1 MRTKHLK
8 ELLLVA
14 GLVLSASM
22 VVATDPPVTNSVQ
35 PAAAGVL
42 VPQVFMAGLF
52 DLQPKTNT
60 APVFDLL
67 TRENPRVFWFSPI
80 TTKNGEAK
88 GNLAPAES
96 LDSRAWTTVVGWNAG
111 KSNFPTAETHHIKLS
126 RSWTF

>member
-1 MRTKHLK
+1 
-8 ELLLVA
+8 
-14 GLVLSASM
+14 
-22 VVATDPPVTNSVQ
+22 VQ
-35 PAAAGVL
+35 PAATGVL
-42 VPQVFMAGLF
+42 VPQLFMAGLF

-60 APVFDLL
+60 TPVFDLL
-67 TRENPRVFWFSPI
+67 TRESPKVFWFSPI

-88 GNLAPAES
+88 ENLTPAES